1 MVKYCKFNG
10 RRVYIGVKMI
20 GLIFALRHRCLTWK
34 FQVTLFTKFVN
45 LLLFVFGNSWF
56 FLFIICYL
64 RLILKWPTISIW
76 SRRNCTALIFA
87 LPYGCLY
94 IPCNSPANCGPFKGF
109 VSKSERF
116 SADGTYWIWII
127 PASTYPFTK
136 W

>member
-1 MVKYCKFNG
+1 
-10 RRVYIGVKMI
+10 MI

-45 LLLFVFGNSWF
+45 LLFFVFGNSWF

-116 SADGTYWIWII
+116 SADSDPLNQRVTIEIMNKRTIHIFILIYR
-127 PASTYPFTK
+127 
-136 W
+136 